1 MLTDSGY
8 SAMMEPF
15 IGEIREFV
23 GDTPPAGWALCDGQI
38 LQINEHRTLFAL
50 LGSQFGGDGRWT
62 FALPAL
68 TGSHRQNVPNKVAR
82 NRREN
87 ETGTTRSADPSA
99 LATGPRRTRF
109 IISLDGLAPHQ

>member
-1 MLTDSGY
+1 MLTDSEH

-38 LQINEHRTLFAL
+38 LQINDHRTLFAL

-68 TGSHRQNVPNKVAR
+68 TGSHRPNSLNKVAR
-82 NRREN
+82 NQREN
-87 ETGTTRSADPSA
+87 ETTVGRGADPSA
-99 LATGPRRTRF
+99 TSGTRRTQF
-109 IISLDGLAPHQ
+109 IISLDGLAPER